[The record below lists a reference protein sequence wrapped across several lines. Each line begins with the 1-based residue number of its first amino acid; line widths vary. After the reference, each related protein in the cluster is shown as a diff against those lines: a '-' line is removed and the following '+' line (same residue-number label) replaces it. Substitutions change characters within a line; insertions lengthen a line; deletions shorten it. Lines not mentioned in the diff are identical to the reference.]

1 MSSPDPNVELVVV
14 LESSNRIELSIAES
28 VLEDAGIPFFVL
40 GQIATL
46 MQDVDPF
53 LHKRFRLQVPAD
65 REAEARE
72 LLEHLPQPVP
82 LDDEGAATSK

>member
-1 MSSPDPNVELVVV
+1 MSAPDPNADLAIV
-14 LESSNRIELSIAES
+14 LETGNRIELSIAEA
-28 VLEDAGIPFFVL
+28 VLEEAGIPFFVL

-65 REAEARE
+65 REVEARE
-72 LLEHLPQPVP
+72 LLEHLPQPVAT
-82 LDDEGAATSK
+82 DDEGAAT